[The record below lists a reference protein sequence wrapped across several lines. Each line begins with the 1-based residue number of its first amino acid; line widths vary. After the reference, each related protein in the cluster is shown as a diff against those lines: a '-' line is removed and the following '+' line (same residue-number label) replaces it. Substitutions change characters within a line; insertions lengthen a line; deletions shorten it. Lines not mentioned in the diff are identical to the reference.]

1 MRENDTF
8 LLSDCSLLE
17 QWTSEEDVA
26 STPKEFRPAFGI
38 FDKMM
43 GGPGG

>member
-26 STPKEFRPAFGI
+26 STPKEFCPAFGI